1 MLLPRRRYDDVVR
14 KLGGGTEAARSMGGL
29 LFGVGSLLAS
39 ESAIAEVQHAPW
51 DWVLPVAGI
60 CHNNGSSKRS
70 QALIKLSCMLV
81 TTNAVGRICWQA

>member
-39 ESAIAEVQHAPW
+39 
-51 DWVLPVAGI
+51 G
-60 CHNNGSSKRS
+60 KRH
-70 QALIKLSCMLV
+70 C
-81 TTNAVGRICWQA
+81 